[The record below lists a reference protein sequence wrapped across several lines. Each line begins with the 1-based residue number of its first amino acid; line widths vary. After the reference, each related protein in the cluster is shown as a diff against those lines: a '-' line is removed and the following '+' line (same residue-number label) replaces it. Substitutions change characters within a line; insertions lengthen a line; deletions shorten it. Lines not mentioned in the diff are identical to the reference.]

1 MIYVD
6 FMKKAEE
13 FVLSYDEDSGLTFL
27 EPDYYAILLGLKM
40 DPEKDISDIP
50 LTWAEFEKRMELEV
64 ERRNKL
70 DDRSKYVIDWLYSVL
85 TSAIEPA
92 MMQQESELMKNIMDY
107 MNLNAEL
114 KEKEKSLNQKE
125 EALDKKQN
133 IVKMMPGINF
143 SKRGSK

>member
-27 EPDYYAILLGLKM
+27 DPDYYAILVGLKM

-50 LTWAEFEKRMELEV
+50 LTWAQFEKRMELEV

-114 KEKEKSLNQKE
+114 KEKEKSLNQKA

>member
-50 LTWAEFEKRMELEV
+50 LTWAQFEKRMKLEV

>member
-50 LTWAEFEKRMELEV
+50 LSWAQFEKRMELEV

>member
-50 LTWAEFEKRMELEV
+50 LTWAQFEKRMELEV

-125 EALDKKQN
+125 EALDKKQS

>member
-27 EPDYYAILLGLKM
+27 EPDYYAILVGLKM
-40 DPEKDISDIP
+40 NPEKDIGDIP
-50 LTWAEFEKRMELEV
+50 LTWAQFEKRMELEV

>member
-50 LTWAEFEKRMELEV
+50 LTWAQFEKRMELEV

>member
-40 DPEKDISDIP
+40 DPEKDVSDIP
-50 LTWAEFEKRMELEV
+50 LTWAQFEKRMELEV

>member
-50 LTWAEFEKRMELEV
+50 LTWAQFEKRMKLEV

-92 MMQQESELMKNIMDY
+92 MMQQESELMKNIMNY